1 MKERT
6 GSKLTEL
13 SDAELLD
20 RAKAQDQMAF
30 VILYQRYR
38 NALNAHVSRFLSNR
52 EDIEDVCI
60 ESFQKAFSRIG
71 LYNGAYMFSTWL
83 FRIGQN
89 TAFDHLSRRRRKAA
103 NMPMQT
109 IAYDSETSLDIPSEA
124 TSPEDSVIS
133 REEYDKWLT
142 VIDLLEGD
150 YKTVAKMFLLD
161 NYGYQEI
168 ADALGMPLNTVKTKI
183 HRARTKLMRMM
194 EMSDEAL

>member
-30 VILYQRYR
+30 VILYQRYH

-60 ESFQKAFSRIG
+60 ESFQKAFSRIR
-71 LYNGAYMFSTWL
+71 LYNGTYMFSTWL

-103 NMPMQT
+103 NMPMQP
-109 IAYDSETSLDIPSEA
+109 IAYDSDTSLDIPSEA

>member
-1 MKERT
+1 MKERI

-13 SDAELLD
+13 SDIELVEK
-20 RAKAQDQMAF
+20 AKAKDQMAF

-38 NALNAHVSRFLSNR
+38 NALNAHVSRFISNR
-52 EDIEDVCI
+52 EDVEDVCI
-60 ESFQKAFSRIG
+60 EAFQKAFSRIE
-71 LYNGAYMFSTWL
+71 LYNDAYMFSTWL

-89 TAFDHLSRRRRKAA
+89 TAFDHLSRRQRKTE

-109 IAYDSETSLDIPSEA
+109 FGYDSDTSLDIPSEA
-124 TSPEDSVIS
+124 TSPEDSVIN

-142 VIDLLEGD
+142 VIELLPGD
-150 YKTVAKMFLLD
+150 YKTVAKMFLID

-183 HRARTKLMRMM
+183 HRARAKLMKMM
-194 EMSDEAL
+194 DMSDEAL

>member
-60 ESFQKAFSRIG
+60 KSFQKAFSRIG
-71 LYNGAYMFSTWL
+71 LYNGTYMFSTWL

-109 IAYDSETSLDIPSEA
+109 IAYDSDTSLDIPSEA

>member
-60 ESFQKAFSRIG
+60 ESFQKAFSRIE
-71 LYNGAYMFSTWL
+71 LYNGTYMFSTWL

-109 IAYDSETSLDIPSEA
+109 IAYDSDTSLDIPSEA

>member
-6 GSKLTEL
+6 GSKLTDL
-13 SDAELLD
+13 GDAELIR

-30 VILYQRYR
+30 VILYQRYHA
-38 NALNAHVSRFLSNR
+38 ALGAHVARFISNR

-60 ESFQKAFSRIG
+60 ETFQKAFSRIE
-71 LYNGAYMFSTWL
+71 LYNEAYMFSTWL

-89 TAFDHLSRRRRKAA
+89 TAFDHLSRRQRKAE

-109 IAYDSETSLDIPSEA
+109 LAYDGDSSLDIPSEA
-124 TSPEDSVIS
+124 TSPEESVIN

-142 VIDLLEGD
+142 VIELLEGD
-150 YKTVAKMFLLD
+150 YKTVAKMFLID

-168 ADALGMPLNTVKTKI
+168 ADALNMPLNTVKTKI
-183 HRARTKLMRMM
+183 HRARMKLMKMM
-194 EMSDEAL
+194 SLSDEAL

>member
-6 GSKLTEL
+6 GSKLTDL
-13 SDAELLD
+13 SDAELID

-38 NALNAHVSRFLSNR
+38 NALNAHVSRFISNR

-60 ESFQKAFSRIG
+60 ESFQKAFSRID

-89 TAFDHLSRRRRKAA
+89 TAFDHLSSRRRKTE
-103 NMPMQT
+103 NMPMQA
-109 IAYDSETSLDIPSEA
+109 IAYDSDTSLDIPSEA
-124 TSPEDSVIS
+124 TSPEDSVINQ
-133 REEYDKWLT
+133 EEYDKWLT
-142 VIDLLEGD
+142 VIELLKGD

>member
-6 GSKLTEL
+6 GSKLTDL
-13 SDAELLD
+13 GDAELIR

-30 VILYQRYR
+30 VILYQRYHA
-38 NALNAHVSRFLSNR
+38 ALSAHVSRFISNR
-52 EDIEDVCI
+52 EDVEDVCI
-60 ESFQKAFSRIG
+60 ESFQKAFSRIE
-71 LYNGAYMFSTWL
+71 LYDESYQFSTWL

-89 TAFDHLSRRRRKAA
+89 TAFDHLSRRQRKAGSV
-103 NMPMQT
+103 PVQT

-124 TSPEDSVIS
+124 TSPEDSVIN

-150 YKTVAKMFLLD
+150 YRKVAKMFLID

-183 HRARTKLMRMM
+183 HRARLKLMKMM
-194 EMSDEAL
+194 SLSDEAL